1 MYIDAG
7 SAVEV
12 ERTWWLF
19 ERECENCS
27 GSEAKERQSKKE
39 SNESFLERYSASSPL
54 IRFRYRYR
62 TISFINRALVWFAM
76 ISHVFKSFSF
86 LISFG
91 PTIKQHPS
99 TKTKACKLR
108 EDLTEVCGL
117 SDFHMAKCQKNRF
130 SYKVL
135 ICRIHQISKN
145 IIKTR

>member
-1 MYIDAG
+1 MLVQLLNVSVHGDSLKG
-7 SAVEV
+7 NV
-12 ERTWWLF
+12 RTVQVQKL
-19 ERECENCS
+19 RK
-27 GSEAKERQSKKE
+27 GKQKKKAT
-39 SNESFLERYSASSPL
+39 YY
-54 IRFRYRYR
+54 RFRYR

-76 ISHVFKSFSF
+76 ISHVSKSFSF

-99 TKTKACKLR
+99 AKTKACKLR

-130 SYKVL
+130 RYKVL
-135 ICRIHQISKN
+135 ICRIRPISKN